1 MPEGDSVFQTARAL
15 SAALAGS
22 QLIEAQIRHP
32 RYATVDLVGRTVLEV
47 ASVGKHLFVRFDEGL
62 SMHNHLRMDGSWR
75 ISAPGER
82 WRAPGHQVRVVLG
95 TARRVALG
103 VRVHDLAFVRTAREQ
118 ELVGHLG
125 PDLLGADWGEESVA
139 EATRRLGVDADREI
153 GLALLDQ
160 TIMAGIGNVY
170 RSELCFLLGVS
181 PWVPVGSVE
190 AERAVRLAR
199 TLLLRNATTPIRNT
213 TGDRTPGRQLWVY
226 GRAGRPC
233 LRCGTAVRSAEQGS
247 SAEQGNSAARGKDA
261 PSRVTWFCP
270 KCQPGPTP

>member
-1 MPEGDSVFQTARAL
+1 MPEGDSVFQTAHAL
-15 SAALAGS
+15 TTALAGS
-22 QLIEAQIRHP
+22 ALVDAEIRHP

-47 ASVGKHLFVRFDEGL
+47 ASVGKHLFVRFDNSL
-62 SMHNHLRMDGSWR
+62 SLHNHLRMDGSWR

-95 TARRVALG
+95 TARRVAIG
-103 VRVHDLAFVRTAREQ
+103 VRVHDLALLRTERES

-125 PDLLGADWGEESVA
+125 PDLLDADWGEESVA
-139 EATRRLGVDADREI
+139 EAARRLSAEPGREI

-181 PWVPVGSVE
+181 PWAPVGSID

-199 TLLLRNATTPIRNT
+199 KLLLRNAMVAARNT

-226 GRAGRPC
+226 SRAGRPC
-233 LRCGTAVRSAEQGS
+233 LRCGNPVRSAEQGK
-247 SAEQGNSAARGKDA
+247 EV
-261 PSRVTWFCP
+261 P
-270 KCQPGPTP
+270 